1 MEKDVLGQVIEVEKE
16 IQKRVEAEELKVREW
31 IESVKKE
38 CRKKIFIEE
47 EKINRSAEQS
57 LAEATKQAG
66 KKAEEIVNQATAAA
80 ELLGQLKAES
90 LIGLTE
96 IQVVKI
102 LPG

>member
-38 CRKKIFIEE
+38 CREKIFIEE
-47 EKINRSAEQS
+47 EKINRSMEQS
-57 LAEATKQAG
+57 LAEAAKEAG
-66 KKAEEIVNQATAAA
+66 KKAEEIVNQAAAAA

-90 LIGLTE
+90 LIDLTE
-96 IQVVKI
+96 IQIAKI